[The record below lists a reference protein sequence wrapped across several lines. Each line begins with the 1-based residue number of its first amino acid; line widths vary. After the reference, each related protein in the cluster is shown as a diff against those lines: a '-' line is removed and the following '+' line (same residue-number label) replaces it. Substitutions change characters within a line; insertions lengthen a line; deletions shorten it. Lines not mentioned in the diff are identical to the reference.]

1 MKSVKWFKAAAV
13 AAMAM
18 AAICMAGCGGG
29 DKKPAATTAPAAGK
43 KVEYK
48 LAYALPA
55 NHPLAKGVESFIAKV
70 KDKTK
75 GEVVI
80 TSFPAGQLYNDK
92 TMNDAIMTGG
102 VDMGL
107 NTVGRWATIIPAM
120 EVFDVPFVFPGYEKV
135 DTAIDG
141 GMGKILEEELAK
153 KHVKVVYWAD
163 YGFVQY
169 ANNKRPIKKPE
180 DFKGLKIRGY
190 SELAS
195 ETIKALGAS
204 PVTMGAGEV
213 YMALQRGT
221 IDGQSSGTSAMR
233 DRKMYEV
240 TKYLTITNH
249 ASPEFIV
256 AMNDKSFAK
265 MSEPQQKAFMEAAK
279 EVRDTLRKNAKAE
292 DLKGLEDLKAK
303 GMEVYVVPESEIKN
317 WQAATKP
324 VWDIFTK
331 HAGEQGKKIL
341 DLCTK

>member
-1 MKSVKWFKAAAV
+1 
-13 AAMAM
+13 
-18 AAICMAGCGGG
+18 
-29 DKKPAATTAPAAGK
+29 
-43 KVEYK
+43 
-48 LAYALPA
+48 
-55 NHPLAKGVESFIAKV
+55 
-70 KDKTK
+70 
-75 GEVVI
+75 
-80 TSFPAGQLYNDK
+80 
-92 TMNDAIMTGG
+92 
-102 VDMGL
+102 MGL

-135 DTAIDG
+135 DAAIDG

-169 ANNKRPIKKPE
+169 ANNKKPIKKPE

-303 GMEVYVVPESEIKN
+303 GMEVYVVPENEIKN

>member
-13 AAMAM
+13 ASLALVT
-18 AAICMAGCGGG
+18 ICMAGCGGG
-29 DKKPAATTAPAAGK
+29 GDKKPAAPAAGK

-55 NHPLAKGVESFIAKV
+55 NHPVAKGVETFIAKV

-135 DTAIDG
+135 DSAIDG
-141 GMGKILEEELAK
+141 GMGKILEEEMAK

-169 ANNKRPIKKPE
+169 ANNKKPIKKPE

-213 YMALQRGT
+213 YMA
-221 IDGQSSGTSAMR
+221 
-233 DRKMYEV
+233 
-240 TKYLTITNH
+240 
-249 ASPEFIV
+249 
-256 AMNDKSFAK
+256 
-265 MSEPQQKAFMEAAK
+265 
-279 EVRDTLRKNAKAE
+279 
-292 DLKGLEDLKAK
+292 
-303 GMEVYVVPESEIKN
+303 
-317 WQAATKP
+317 
-324 VWDIFTK
+324 
-331 HAGEQGKKIL
+331 
-341 DLCTK
+341 

>member
-13 AAMAM
+13 ASLALAT
-18 AAICMAGCGGG
+18 ICMAGCGGG
-29 DKKPAATTAPAAGK
+29 GDKKPAAPAAGK

-55 NHPLAKGVESFIAKV
+55 NHPVAKGVETFIAKV

-135 DTAIDG
+135 DSAIDG
-141 GMGKILEEELAK
+141 GMGKILEEEMAK

-169 ANNKRPIKKPE
+169 ANNKKPIKKPE

-221 IDGQSSGTSAMR
+221 IDGQSSGAPAMR
-233 DRKMYEV
+233 G
-240 TKYLTITNH
+240 TTN
-249 ASPEFIV
+249 PLP
-256 AMNDKSFAK
+256 K
-265 MSEPQQKAFMEAAK
+265 
-279 EVRDTLRKNAKAE
+279 
-292 DLKGLEDLKAK
+292 
-303 GMEVYVVPESEIKN
+303 
-317 WQAATKP
+317 
-324 VWDIFTK
+324 
-331 HAGEQGKKIL
+331 
-341 DLCTK
+341 

>member
-13 AAMAM
+13 ASLALAT
-18 AAICMAGCGGG
+18 ICMAGCGGG
-29 DKKPAATTAPAAGK
+29 GDKKPAAPAAGK

-55 NHPLAKGVESFIAKV
+55 NHPVAKGVETFISKV

-135 DTAIDG
+135 DSAIDG
-141 GMGKILEEELAK
+141 GMGKILEEEMAK

-169 ANNKRPIKKPE
+169 ANNKKPIKKPE

-221 IDGQSSGTSAMR
+221 IDGQSSGAPAMR

-240 TKYLTITNH
+240 TKFLTVTNH
-249 ASPEFIV
+249 ASPEFVV

-265 MSEPQQKAFMEAAK
+265 MNETQQKAFMEAAK
-279 EVRDTLRKNAKAE
+279 EVRDILRKNAKAE

-303 GMEVYVVPESEIKN
+303 GMEIYVVPENEIKA
-317 WQAATKP
+317 WQEATKP

-341 DLCTK
+341 EMCTK